1 MVRARLPAASN
12 GDSSRPISW
21 ERAWVIEGW
30 IISLIGLAGVTG
42 WVFGVRELIQPFT
55 ARAPIPLYTALA
67 VLALGVAANA
77 LGRGLE
83 RVALVAVGAVTLI
96 VAAGLVRMGFG
107 IGPDLDAL
115 AGSPG
120 LIVMPAGVQPIAFSL
135 SSAFSLLLGSSAI
148 AFLAAR
154 PNSAVLS
161 FVIGIIG
168 VTVVAINLALLLGQ
182 LVGLAPAVH
191 FGPVVGS
198 APQVAVAMLGLGL
211 SLTLMAWSH
220 DWGPAT
226 IPEWAAT
233 AAGLAAFVTV
243 MLLWWAFIL
252 SGRNQN
258 QSMVADA
265 GHRLGNR
272 VAETLNRVDLA
283 LRRVAEIS
291 TPAAVGTE
299 PWTRFVSGVVQSAP
313 GLESIGFV
321 APGGRAVS
329 LVRPPPDSAVVL
341 LQLAGQLAGW
351 TGAAPERG
359 GVRHFSLADSAG
371 TVAVVLPRCTG
382 ATCSGFVVGLVQP
395 DHLLRPLLTDSL
407 DGFHH
412 VIAWRGRQL
421 SASAPWNPELAGT
434 AVRSSVALDDMVW
447 DLTVWPTAAT
457 RERANTDLPG
467 LLLTFGLIVSAL
479 LPVTLQLARTLL
491 ANAQTT
497 ERARLQLALGGAT
510 DRAWSW
516 DIPGR
521 NPGSP
526 ALRPTGVNGQ
536 EERSGRWTSL
546 IHPEDRAQV
555 ETLLNAHLDGRTPA
569 FEAQY
574 RIQDAGGEWTWRVD
588 RGRVAERG
596 VYGAPLRMHGVSGD
610 VSARRRAEEQRESSE
625 LRFRAAFDSAHQFR
639 GLLDLEC
646 RIIEANPTALSLLGP
661 AATLDSLRGT
671 LLWDC
676 RWWPG
681 DKGRQWAR
689 SACEQAKAGHA
700 IAEELEVLSSAGETM
715 VMDFSVKPILGPDGQ
730 VIQLFA
736 EGRDITHRRQAEAE
750 LREVE
755 TLTTMGRIAARVA
768 HEINNPLAGIQSAFL
783 LVRDAIPADHPHYSY
798 VGAVEREIARIAD
811 VTRQLYETYRP
822 ESADGGH
829 TGVRVV
835 IGDAV
840 AFLKQVNRASQVT
853 IEADLEAVPS
863 KVPIPESVLRQS
875 VYNLVQNAVEASPQ
889 GGTVT
894 VQAGLLNGDFVLR
907 VRDEGPGVPME
918 ARQRIFEPF
927 VSTKSREVTTGGM
940 GIGLSLVRRSVQ
952 AVGGSV
958 EIVDPPLGGAEF
970 VVKIPIASKRNR
982 GVP

>member
-1 MVRARLPAASN
+1 MFAERSPAPSGGASN
-12 GDSSRPISW
+12 RSVPWD
-21 ERAWVIEGW
+21 RAWVIEGW
-30 IISLIGLAGVTG
+30 IMGMIGLAGITG
-42 WVFGVRELIQPFT
+42 WVFGIRELIQPFT
-55 ARAPIPLYTALA
+55 SRAPISFFTALA
-67 VLALGVAANA
+67 VLALGVAATA

-83 RVALVAVGAVTLI
+83 RIALVAVGVVALVVT
-96 VAAGLVRMGFG
+96 AGLIRMAMGLGPGFE
-107 IGPDLDAL
+107 AL
-115 AGSPG
+115 LAHPSVV
-120 LIVMPAGVQPIAFSL
+120 VMPAGVPPIPFSL
-135 SSAFSLLLGSSAI
+135 SSAFSLLLASSAI

-168 VTVVAINLALLLGQ
+168 VTVVALNLALLLGQ
-182 LVGLAPAVH
+182 LVGLAAAVH

-198 APQVAVAMLGLGL
+198 SPQVAVAMLGLGL

-252 SGRNQN
+252 SERNRN

-272 VAETLNRVDLA
+272 VTETLNRVDLA
-283 LRRVAEIS
+283 LRRVAEVSVPTAI
-291 TPAAVGTE
+291 GTD
-299 PWTRFVSGVVQSAP
+299 PWTRFVAGVVQSAP

-321 APGGRAVS
+321 AQGGSAVS

-351 TGAAPERG
+351 AGTSPEAGAI
-359 GVRHFSLADSAG
+359 RHFSLADSSG

-382 ATCSGFVVGLVQP
+382 ATCNGFVVGLVLP
-395 DHLLRPLLTDSL
+395 DRLLRPLLTDSL

-412 VIAWRGRQL
+412 AIAWRGRLL
-421 SASAPWNPELAGT
+421 SASAPWHQDLSPST
-434 AVRSSVALDDMVW
+434 VRTSVVLDDMIW

-491 ANAQTT
+491 ANVQTT

-521 NPGSP
+521 NPVAP
-526 ALRPTGVNGQ
+526 EIRPTGVNGQ
-536 EERSGRWTSL
+536 EERSGRWTTL

-555 ETLLNAHLDGRTPA
+555 ENLLNAHLDGRTPA

-574 RIQDAGGEWTWRVD
+574 RLQAPEGEWTWRVD

-639 GLLDLEC
+639 GLLDLDF
-646 RIIEANPTALSLLGP
+646 RVIEANPTALSLLGP
-661 AATLDSLRGT
+661 DATIDALRGT
-671 LLWDC
+671 LLWEG

-681 DKGRQWAR
+681 DKARQWAR
-689 SACEQAKAGHA
+689 SACEQAKLGQAV
-700 IAEELEVLSSAGETM
+700 AEELEVITSAGEIL
-715 VMDFSVKPILGPDGQ
+715 VMDFSVKPILGADGQ
-730 VIQLFA
+730 VVQLFA

-783 LVRDAIPADHPHYSY
+783 LVRDAIPTDHPHYSY

-822 ESADGGH
+822 ETADAAH
-829 TGVRVV
+829 TGVRMV

-853 IEADLEAVPS
+853 IDADLEAVPS
-863 KVPIPESVLRQS
+863 KVSIPESVLRQS
-875 VYNLVQNAVEASPQ
+875 VYNLVQNAIEASPQ

-894 VQAGLLNGDFVLR
+894 VQAALSNGDFVLR
-907 VRDEGPGVPME
+907 VRDEGPGVPVE

-927 VSTKSREVTTGGM
+927 ISTKSREVSTGGM

-958 EIVDPPLGGAEF
+958 EIVDPPQGGAEF